1 MTTLRGHL
9 KEQMNDPAFRKAW
22 EESELGYQVARALI
36 KLRLELGLTQEELAR
51 KAGVPQSVIAR
62 LESGRHLPS
71 LRSLEK
77 LARRLGLRVEVSLSP
92 VIPAGGGAPA
102 L

>member
-1 MTTLRGHL
+1 MTTFKDHL
-9 KEQMNDPAFRKAW
+9 KEQLKDPAFRQAW
-22 EESELGYQVARALI
+22 EESELNYQIARALI
-36 KLRLELGLTQEELAR
+36 KLRLDLNLTQQELAR

-77 LARRLGLRVEVSLSP
+77 IVKKLGLQVKLDLVPKTEKAGNVP
-92 VIPAGGGAPA
+92 VF
-102 L
+102 